1 MNVLLI
7 ANRQL
12 ERQGPGDAKLGYW
25 AWKALSGAGHNVTI
39 VQLEADAIPRRGW
52 HTLKALV
59 AGQPLQ
65 VGVTFSQAA
74 HRKLIESAA
83 RGVPDLVVAVH
94 ARAAAHV
101 PPGLKARSLA
111 LLIDA
116 YGQSYKTY
124 LGQLAGPIDAIYRME
139 QSRMERF
146 ERRVVSDFART
157 AVVSDL
163 DQQYLQ
169 QLAARPSSVV
179 RLRLPVDLAFFAESR
194 RRPVPESP
202 VFAFVGRLGYVP
214 NRDALRRLV
223 SDVWPALQTRWPA
236 ARLRVIGAGA
246 NRALRRLLQRP
257 GIELAANVADIR
269 PHMEDVVALLVPMRL
284 GGGIQTKI
292 LEAMAAG
299 VPVISTSFG
308 FRGIAAR
315 PDVEVLIAETP
326 ADFRRQ
332 AERLVTSQ
340 RFASDLSAAAKTW
353 VQTHHAPELFERDVL
368 ETCAAITAEVER
380 QAVRYD

>member
-1 MNVLLI
+1 MNVLLL

-25 AWKALSGAGHNVTI
+25 AWKALSGAGHDVTI
-39 VQLEADAIPRRGW
+39 VQLQADAIPRRGW

-74 HRKLIESAA
+74 HRKLIEAA
-83 RGVPDLVVAVH
+83 AGRVPDLVVAVH

-101 PPGLKARSLA
+101 PPRLKARSLA

-116 YGQSYKTY
+116 YGQSYQTY
-124 LGQLAGPIDAIYRME
+124 AGHLPRPVDAIYRME
-139 QSRMERF
+139 QRRMARF
-146 ERRVVSDFART
+146 ERTVVMDFART

-179 RLRLPVDLAFFAESR
+179 RFTLPVDLTFFAETR
-194 RRPVPESP
+194 RRPQIDSP

-214 NRDALRRLV
+214 NRDALRRLI
-223 SDVWPALQTRWPA
+223 SDVWPALQARWPN

-246 NRALRRLLQRP
+246 GGALRRLLQRQ
-257 GIELAANVADIR
+257 GIELAADVADIR

-308 FRGIAAR
+308 CRGIAAR
-315 PDVEVLIAETP
+315 PDYEMLIAETP
-326 ADFRRQ
+326 EDFRRQ
-332 AERLVTSQ
+332 AERLLTSD
-340 RFASDLSAAAKTW
+340 RAAADLSAAARAW
-353 VQTHHAPELFERDVL
+353 VQAHHAPALFERDVL
-368 ETCAAITAEVER
+368 ETCAEITR
-380 QAVRYD
+380 QPVRYD

>member
-25 AWKALSGAGHNVTI
+25 AWKALSGAGHTVTI

-52 HTLKALV
+52 HTLKALM

-65 VGVTFSQAA
+65 VGVTFSQTV
-74 HRKLIESAA
+74 HRKLIEAAA
-83 RGVPDLVVAVH
+83 RAMPDLVVAVH

-101 PPGLKARSLA
+101 PPQLKARTLA

-116 YGQSYKTY
+116 YGLSYQTY
-124 LGQLAGPIDAIYRME
+124 AGQLAGPVDAIYRME

-146 ERRVVSDFART
+146 ERSVATEFGRT

-169 QLAARPSSVV
+169 GLVARPASVV
-179 RLRLPVDLAFFAESR
+179 RLRLPVDLAFFAETR
-194 RRPVPESP
+194 RRPASGNP

-223 SDVWPALQTRWPA
+223 TQVWPALHTRWPN

-246 NRALRRLLQRP
+246 NGALRRLLRRP
-257 GIELAANVADIR
+257 GIELAADVSDIR

-284 GGGIQTKI
+284 GGGIQTKT

-308 FRGIAAR
+308 CRGIAAR
-315 PDVEVLIAETP
+315 PDEEVLIAETP
-326 ADFRRQ
+326 EDFRRQ
-332 AERLVTSQ
+332 AERLVTDD
-340 RFASDLSAAAKTW
+340 RVAANLSTAAKTW
-353 VQTHHAPELFERDVL
+353 VTAHHAPALFERDVL
-368 ETCAAITAEVER
+368 DTCAAITAEVER
-380 QAVRYD
+380 QPVRYD

>member
-1 MNVLLI
+1 MNVLLL

-25 AWKALSGAGHNVTI
+25 AWKALSGAGHRVTI

-52 HTLKALV
+52 HALKALV

-74 HRKLIESAA
+74 HRKLIEAA
-83 RGVPDLVVAVH
+83 AGRLPDLVVAVH

-101 PPGLKARSLA
+101 PPRLKPRSLA

-116 YGQSYKTY
+116 YGQSYQTY
-124 LGQLAGPIDAIYRME
+124 AGNLAAPVDAVYRME
-139 QSRMERF
+139 QRRMEKF
-146 ERRVVSDFART
+146 ERAVVTDFART

-169 QLAARPSSVV
+169 RLAGRPSAVV
-179 RLRLPVDLAFFAESR
+179 RFTLPVDLAFFAETR
-194 RRPVPESP
+194 RRPLTENP

-223 SDVWPALQTRWPA
+223 SDVWPVLYTRWPN

-246 NRALRRLLQRP
+246 GPALRRLLQRP

-269 PHMEDVVALLVPMRL
+269 PHMEDVTALLVPMRL

-308 FRGIAAR
+308 CRGIAAR
-315 PDVEVLIAETP
+315 PDHEVLIAETP
-326 ADFRRQ
+326 EDFRRQ
-332 AERLVTSQ
+332 AERLVTGD
-340 RFASDLSAAAKTW
+340 RAELAAAATTW
-353 VQTHHAPELFERDVL
+353 VQAHHATALFERDVL
-368 ETCAAITAEVER
+368 ETCAAISAEGER

>member
-1 MNVLLI
+1 MNVLLL
-7 ANRQL
+7 ANRKL

-25 AWKALSGAGHNVTI
+25 AWKALSGAGHVVTI
-39 VQLEADAIPRRGW
+39 VQLQADAIPRRGW
-52 HTLKALV
+52 HTLKALI

-74 HRKLIESAA
+74 HRKLIEAA
-83 RGVPDLVVAVH
+83 AERVPDLVVAVH

-101 PPGLKARSLA
+101 PNGLKGRSLA

-116 YGQSYKTY
+116 YGQSYQTY
-124 LGQLAGPIDAIYRME
+124 AGQLAGPVDAVYRME
-139 QSRMERF
+139 QRRMARF
-146 ERRVVSDFART
+146 ERGVVMDFART

-169 QLAARPSSVV
+169 RLAGRPSSVV
-179 RLRLPVDLAFFAESR
+179 RFTLPVDLAFFAETR
-194 RRPVPESP
+194 RRPQTESP
-202 VFAFVGRLGYVP
+202 VFAFVGRLGYIP

-223 SDVWPALQTRWPA
+223 SDVWPALHTRWPK

-246 NRALRRLLQRP
+246 DRRLRRLLQRP
-257 GIELAANVADIR
+257 GIELAANVADVR
-269 PHMEDVVALLVPMRL
+269 AHLEDVVALLVPMRL

-308 FRGIAAR
+308 CRGIAAR
-315 PDVEVLIAETP
+315 PDGEVLIAETP
-326 ADFRRQ
+326 EDFRRQ
-332 AERLVTSQ
+332 ADRL
-340 RFASDLSAAAKTW
+340 LSGDRVAENLAAAAKAW
-353 VQTHHAPELFERDVL
+353 VQAHHATTLFERDVL
-368 ETCAAITAEVER
+368 DTVAEITR
-380 QAVRYD
+380 QPVRYD

>member
-52 HTLKALV
+52 HTLKALL

-65 VGVTFSQAA
+65 VGVTFSQKT
-74 HRKLIESAA
+74 HRRLIEAA
-83 RGVPDLVVAVH
+83 AGGLPELVVAVH

-101 PPGLKARSLA
+101 PQRLKARSLA

-116 YGQSYKTY
+116 YGQSYQTY
-124 LGQLAGPIDAIYRME
+124 AGQLAMPVDAIYRME

-146 ERRVVSDFART
+146 ERTVVMDFART

-169 QLAARPSSVV
+169 QLAGTTSSVV
-179 RLRLPVDLAFFAESR
+179 RFTLPVDLAFFAETR
-194 RRPVPESP
+194 RRPMTQPP

-223 SDVWPALQTRWPA
+223 TQVWPALHTRWPA

-246 NRALRRLLQRP
+246 DRSLRRLLRRP
-257 GIELAANVADIR
+257 GVELAADVADIR

-284 GGGIQTKI
+284 GGGIQTKT

-315 PDVEVLIAETP
+315 PDRDILVAETP
-326 ADFRRQ
+326 EDFRSQ
-332 AERLVTSQ
+332 AERLVSNEH
-340 RFASDLSAAAKTW
+340 FAAELSAAARTW
-353 VQTHHAPELFERDVL
+353 VQTNHAPALFERDVL
-368 ETCAAITAEVER
+368 ETCAEITR
-380 QAVRYD
+380 QPVRYD

>member
-25 AWKALSGAGHNVTI
+25 AWKALSGAGHTVTI

-65 VGVTFSQAA
+65 VGVTFSQAT
-74 HRKLIESAA
+74 HRKLIEAAA
-83 RGVPDLVVAVH
+83 RGLPDLVIAVH

-101 PPGLKARSLA
+101 PPRLKARSLA

-116 YGQSYKTY
+116 YGQSYQTY
-124 LGQLAGPIDAIYRME
+124 AGHLASPLDAIYRME
-139 QSRMERF
+139 QRRMARF
-146 ERRVVSDFART
+146 ERTVVTDFART

-169 QLAARPSSVV
+169 QLAGRPSSVM
-179 RLRLPVDLAFFAESR
+179 RFTLPVDLAFFAETR
-194 RRPVPESP
+194 RHPLTENP

-223 SDVWPALQTRWPA
+223 SDVWPMLHSRWPN

-246 NRALRRLLQRP
+246 GRGLRRLLQRP

-308 FRGIAAR
+308 CRGIAAR
-315 PDVEVLIAETP
+315 PDQEVLIAETP
-326 ADFRRQ
+326 EDFRRQ
-332 AERLVTSQ
+332 ADRLMTAP
-340 RFASDLSAAAKTW
+340 RFAADLSAAAKTW
-353 VQTHHAPELFERDVL
+353 VQAHHATALFERDVL
-368 ETCAAITAEVER
+368 QTCAAITAEVER

>member
-25 AWKALSGAGHNVTI
+25 AWKALSGAGHDVAI

-65 VGVTFSQAA
+65 VGVTFSQKA
-74 HRKLIESAA
+74 HRTLIEAA
-83 RGVPDLVVAVH
+83 AGRVPDLVVAVH

-101 PPGLKARSLA
+101 PPRLKARSLA

-124 LGQLAGPIDAIYRME
+124 AGHLAPPADAIYRME

-146 ERRVVSDFART
+146 ERAVVRDFART

-163 DQQYLQ
+163 DQQFLQ
-169 QLAARPSSVV
+169 QQAGKPSSVV
-179 RLRLPVDLAFFAESR
+179 RFTLPVDLAFFAETR
-194 RRPVPESP
+194 RRPVTRPP

-223 SDVWPALQTRWPA
+223 TQVWPALHTRWPD

-246 NRALRRLLQRP
+246 DRRLRRLLRRP

-269 PHMEDVVALLVPMRL
+269 PHIEDVVALLLPMRL
-284 GGGIQTKI
+284 GGGIQTKT

-299 VPVISTSFG
+299 VPVISTGFG
-308 FRGIAAR
+308 YRGIAAR
-315 PDVEVLIAETP
+315 PDDEVLVAETP

-332 AERLVTSQ
+332 AERLVTSE
-340 RFASDLSAAAKTW
+340 RFAAELSANAKSW
-353 VQTHHAPELFERDVL
+353 VQTHHATALFERDVL
-368 ETCAAITAEVER
+368 DTCAEITR
-380 QAVRYD
+380 QPVRYD